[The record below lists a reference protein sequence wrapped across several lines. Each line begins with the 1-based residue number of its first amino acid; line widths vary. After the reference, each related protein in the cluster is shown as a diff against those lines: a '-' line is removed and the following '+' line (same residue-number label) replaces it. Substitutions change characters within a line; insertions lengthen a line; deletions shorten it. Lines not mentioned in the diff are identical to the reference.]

1 MCRAAAV
8 EQLAQLGRRA
18 EAAIPQLVELLGDR
32 SPAKTGR
39 STMELHYIVRNA
51 LIKMGPVVIDQVIAG
66 LEHKNRQV
74 RMDAAE
80 VLGRLRAASAVR
92 PLVKVLGAEDREVTM
107 HASEALVLIGEAAI
121 DPVIETLADQNAVA
135 RSGAA
140 NTLGSIQH
148 RTVVRPLG
156 RLLFDQD
163 EKVRECAGYAL
174 YKLAQG
180 DPGGTNSAP
189 VG

>member
-1 MCRAAAV
+1 
-8 EQLAQLGRRA
+8 
-18 EAAIPQLVELLGDR
+18 
-32 SPAKTGR
+32 
-39 STMELHYIVRNA
+39 
-51 LIKMGPVVIDQVIAG
+51 
-66 LEHKNRQV
+66 
-74 RMDAAE
+74 
-80 VLGRLRAASAVR
+80 
-92 PLVKVLGAEDREVTM
+92 
-107 HASEALVLIGEAAI
+107 
-121 DPVIETLADQNAVA
+121 IETLADQNAVA

-180 DPGGTNSAP
+180 DPGGTNWRPSDRIADP
-189 VG
+189 QEAAKIRAENHALLRKLAIEELNAALRSGN